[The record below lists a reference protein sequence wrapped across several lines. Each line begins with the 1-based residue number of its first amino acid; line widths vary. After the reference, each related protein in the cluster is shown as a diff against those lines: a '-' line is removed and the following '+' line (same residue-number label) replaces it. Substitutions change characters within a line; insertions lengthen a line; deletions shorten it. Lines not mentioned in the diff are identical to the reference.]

1 MLQTLLHDWWNKET
15 ELTSSDEKMLKFQE
29 KACHEI
35 TTNDRK
41 MPILEFPQDY
51 TNHDGFGTYV
61 NLTVSNILY
70 VNKSS
75 RDLISRLPKMFHFT
89 WI

>member
-61 NLTVSNILY
+61 NLTVSNI
-70 VNKSS
+70 
-75 RDLISRLPKMFHFT
+75 FT
-89 WI
+89 WIKVRVI